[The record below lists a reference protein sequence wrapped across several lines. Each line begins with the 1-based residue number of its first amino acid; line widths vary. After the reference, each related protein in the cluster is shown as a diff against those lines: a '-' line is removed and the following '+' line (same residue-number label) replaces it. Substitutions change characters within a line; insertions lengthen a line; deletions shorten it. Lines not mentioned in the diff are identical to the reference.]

1 MLSSS
6 LFVTSGVAALAVAT
20 KLVDTH
26 VPTGAAVLEVVRQGV
41 YWEDVASRDEDR
53 VLQLQHYAMALSLL
67 HTARTMRPDHEL
79 ERAVGFNVSRAVR
92 SIEGKLTRLRQSVG
106 GRERDEEPQGMGVK
120 GKEQR

>member
-6 LFVTSGVAALAVAT
+6 LLVTSGVAALAVAT
-20 KLVDTH
+20 KLADTH
-26 VPTGAAVLEVVRQGV
+26 VPSGAAVLEVVRQGV

-67 HTARTMRPDHEL
+67 HTARAMRPDHEL

-106 GRERDEEPQGMGVK
+106 ATMPSTKTVE
-120 GKEQR
+120 